1 MNKILLKKLIRK
13 EIKNLKE
20 QSKDIMTEEISF
32 SDLETAVKHYDQ
44 GNPYYDRTKMINIY
58 NQLSDIDQQKAKET
72 FPELFGISNDA
83 ESKSSNPTHAIQKM
97 AGALG
102 LDVSIMLGSG
112 YNQITFKQE
121 EDVEEKP
128 FEQMIKF
135 LEKLGYDVDLG
146 QSVREYDYEPGER
159 HFYPRIRF

>member
-1 MNKILLKKLIRK
+1 MNKILLKKLIRE

-83 ESKSSNPTHAIQKM
+83 ESKSSNPTQAIQKM

-146 QSVREYDYEPGER
+146 QSDRTYETEDDR
-159 HFYPRIRF
+159 RRFPRIIF

>member
-83 ESKSSNPTHAIQKM
+83 ESKSLNPTQAIQKM
-97 AGALG
+97 AAALG
-102 LDVSIMLGSG
+102 VNVNISLGQG
-112 YNQITFKQE
+112 YNKLEFLQK
-121 EDVEEKP
+121 EDVDEKT
-128 FEQMIKF
+128 FEQMITF
-135 LEKLGYDVDLG
+135 LEKIGYNVDLG
-146 QSVREYDYEPGER
+146 QSDRTYETEDDR
-159 HFYPRIRF
+159 RRFPRIIF